1 MHCYNFTSS
10 PAVTAPCPKICGH
23 SKKTAWMVFTEHF
36 DLLCWVDEDV
46 LDADTIASAE
56 KFACQLYKT
65 SENSFDLACFVLLD
79 NISSPEKLPLTSDA
93 CKLHLER

>member
-1 MHCYNFTSS
+1 
-10 PAVTAPCPKICGH
+10 
-23 SKKTAWMVFTEHF
+23 MVFTEHF